1 MSCEVIVKI
10 SDKQKT
16 MTEKTMVYS
25 HNVVADFTDSE
36 IDKLVAKAT
45 KNFGGD
51 AQGAKVQVTIKLIED

>member
-1 MSCEVIVKI
+1 MACEITVKVK
-10 SDKQKT
+10 DLHKT
-16 MTEKTMVYS
+16 MTEKTTVYS

-51 AQGAKVQVTIKLIED
+51 ALGAKVVVTIRLIEE

>member
-1 MSCEVIVKI
+1 
-10 SDKQKT
+10 
-16 MTEKTMVYS
+16 MTEKTTVYS

-51 AQGAKVQVTIKLIED
+51 ALGAKVVVTIRLIED